1 MKTAEM
7 AVAAALA
14 SEAGNLE
21 TAELLSKQVA
31 LDMDKYG
38 IEQKELNNAIERF
51 LSLQQLTPEESET
64 LATKLGLNT
73 GSAAY
78 PTTTPTPSLGWRI
91 PAVIACVV
99 GWIYYLLN

>member
-1 MKTAEM
+1 LRLPLLLK
-7 AVAAALA
+7 
-14 SEAGNLE
+14 LE
-21 TAELLSKQVA
+21 ILKPLNCYQNK
-31 LDMDKYG
+31 LH